1 MLLKRL
7 IPQSNGSLNVEG
19 LANQNSSL
27 IKIDKE
33 FSLIEVYLYKFLT
46 SGKIIKKPPK
56 GGFLFDKMMCEQLPT
71 YASFAFNS
79 SLTCPGLAFPFEAFI
94 T

>member
-46 SGKIIKKPPK
+46 SGK
-56 GGFLFDKMMCEQLPT
+56 
-71 YASFAFNS
+71 
-79 SLTCPGLAFPFEAFI
+79 SLKSLQKEAFYS
-94 T
+94 TR